1 MVQVTS
7 DIQQRIIT
15 AAEQLHAENPD
26 RLPTVAEVRTV
37 SKADMN
43 SVSAVMKQWRQ
54 NKLMPVQ
61 RIEEEAPAEIQSE
74 AKILVSKIWSV
85 AKEQAETKLK
95 EAEARYSEER
105 IESEQLR
112 TELSE
117 VCDNLQQQLDK
128 TLDELR
134 LALDAKEQAD
144 KINVIAQSKIV
155 ELEKTLSKAEESE
168 RLATA
173 KNAELDK
180 HISTLKTDLD
190 ETKEQLNNAINNE
203 LLAKNTYLNDVEN
216 LKKAHLNETQ
226 RLEASITEKN
236 NKLTELKNETFEFQK
251 QLVEMQGKINTA
263 EATTKQA
270 REHIQDLKVILEQQQ
285 VHNENLQQQINK
297 LEKLPA
303 TKKTSGTKVETTK
316 PTTKSEPGKK

>member
-7 DIQQRIIT
+7 DIQQRIIA

-54 NKLMPVQ
+54 HKLMPVQ

-216 LKKAHLNETQ
+216 LKKAHLNDTQ

-270 REHIQDLKVILEQQQ
+270 KEHIQDLKVILEQQQ